1 MIEMSKIKG
10 RVWLF
15 GDDVDTDVI
24 LPGKYLVLTQPAELA
39 KHAMEGISPG
49 FSDKI
54 SKGDI
59 IVAGKNFGCGSSR
72 EHAPLALKHAGVS
85 AVVAESFSR
94 IFYRNAINIGLP
106 TVISEAARSRIKE
119 GEVAAI
125 DLDKGEIRT
134 QAGEKI
140 TAERFPRFLLE
151 ILMDGGLVQ
160 NMKKR
165 FGGRK

>member
-1 MIEMSKIKG
+1 MYKIKG

-24 LPGKYLVLTQPAELA
+24 LPGKYLVLTQPADLA
-39 KHAMEGISPG
+39 KHAMEGISPE
-49 FSDKI
+49 FAEKI

-106 TVISEAARSRIKE
+106 AVIAEGARARVKE
-119 GEVAAI
+119 GEAVAI
-125 DLDKGEIRT
+125 DLERGELT
-134 QAGEKI
+134 TEAGERI
-140 TAERFPRFLLE
+140 PAERFPQFLLE
-151 ILMDGGLVQ
+151 ILRDGGLVQ

-165 FGGRK
+165 FGGGK